1 MTEINYDDKHY
12 KSKWKKMFQSYRFPK
27 RFGYDKRKA
36 HLSSMIMLGE
46 MKRDELGE
54 WFLPLP

>member
-1 MTEINYDDKHY
+1 
-12 KSKWKKMFQSYRFPK
+12 MFQSYRFPK